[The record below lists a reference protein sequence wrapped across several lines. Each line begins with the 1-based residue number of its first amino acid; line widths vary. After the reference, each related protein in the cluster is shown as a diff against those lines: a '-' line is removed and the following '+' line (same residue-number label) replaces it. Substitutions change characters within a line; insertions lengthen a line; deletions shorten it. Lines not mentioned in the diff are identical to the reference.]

1 MIELENKITSVW
13 DGMVKHRRWLHENPE
28 LSGQEKNTAAYIA
41 KCLREMGLEPTE
53 NVGGYG
59 VTAVI
64 EGKAPGK
71 CLGLR
76 ADFDALEIQE
86 QTGLAYASRNPGVS
100 HACGHDTHTAML
112 LGTAQILNEMRDQ
125 FCGSVKLL
133 FQPSEEN
140 AADSGAKKM
149 IADGALENP
158 HVDAVVGQH
167 VKPNYPVGTIALAK
181 GTMTASSD
189 RFFIRI
195 GGKTSHG
202 SEPHS
207 GVDAVTIGAQV
218 ISALQTIVART
229 VDPQDSVVITIGKV
243 SGGSRYNIIADS
255 FEMEGTCRTHNVNV
269 QKQLPDRMESIIK
282 GVAEGM
288 GGTYEFTYVKGFI
301 PLVNNANQV
310 ELVCRTAQKVLGDGK
325 VTIMEKASMVGE
337 DFAFFANEVPG
348 AFYYVGCRKE
358 GEDFY
363 PLHNSRFAPD
373 EEAMKTGIK
382 LMVSAALEYLK

>member
-1 MIELENKITSVW
+1 MDLKQKVSEVFDTV
-13 DGMVKHRRWLHENPE
+13 VAHRRYLHENPE

-41 KCLREMGLEPTE
+41 NCLRQMGIEPKE

-59 VTAVI
+59 VVAVI
-64 EGKAPGK
+64 EGNAPGK

-86 QTGLAYASRNPGVS
+86 QTGLPFASKNPGVS

-112 LGTAQILNEMRDQ
+112 LGAAQILNEMRDQ
-125 FCGSVKLL
+125 FSGSVKLL

-140 AADSGAKKM
+140 AADSGAKRM

-167 VKPNYPVGTIALAK
+167 VKPNYPVGTIALANS
-181 GTMTASSD
+181 TMTASSD

-207 GVDAVTIGAQV
+207 GVDAITIGAQV

-243 SGGSRYNIIADS
+243 TGGSRYNIIADS

-301 PLVNNANQV
+301 PLVNNASQV
-310 ELVCRTAQKVLGDGK
+310 ELVCRSAQKVLGDGK

-348 AFYYVGCRKE
+348 AFYYVGCQKE

-363 PLHNSRFAPD
+363 PLHNSRFVPD
-373 EEAMKTGIK
+373 EEAMKYGVE
-382 LMVSAALEYLK
+382 LMVNTALEYLK